1 MTGNE
6 EVDQTLED
14 KRGWGLR
21 GMNSAHDKDD
31 LFGSDLSVLCLI
43 LQAGSRIWIP
53 GNGQQ
58 LKWPILEKS
67 ICFQKSPHHIYMKAL
82 NKNTDSEKCHFR
94 HYTILLNTE

>member
-14 KRGWGLR
+14 KRGRGLG
-21 GMNSAHDKDD
+21 GMNSTHDEND
-31 LFGSDLSVLCLI
+31 LFGSDLCVLRLI

-58 LKWPILEKS
+58 LKRPILENI
-67 ICFQKSPHHIYMKAL
+67 ICFQKYPIICML
-82 NKNTDSEKCHFR
+82 
-94 HYTILLNTE
+94 